1 MPVGHNLTYASTL
14 AFAAGGSYG
23 RCKPTLWSPGAI
35 PLETLGISPIPG
47 FQIAFLC
54 IIRRPNFFPFLGPF
68 VPA

>member
-1 MPVGHNLTYASTL
+1 MAVGHNLTYASTL
-14 AFAAGGSYG
+14 AFTAEGSYG
-23 RCKPTLWSPGAI
+23 WCKPTLWSPGAI

-54 IIRRPNFFPFLGPF
+54 IIQRPNFFPFLGLF